1 MSTLRVVTRTCR
13 GGCRGSRAGT
23 VKRWRDGQMA
33 LRWCAAGMSEA
44 GKQFRRVNGHAHLP
58 TLRAEFERESVE
70 PLGPSCAMTKGAQPN
85 AHRTATEVPRNLRC
99 VRSIENACFW
109 ISHSMCMM
117 RSASCQDL
125 SPVTS
130 RCLDSPC
137 MPARRRCG
145 VSAAVAN
152 VWRASWMYGFQGAVA
167 RGVPMP
173 SLPGI
178 VERAER
184 ELLWPESRSVTSTGQ
199 PYCG

>member
-1 MSTLRVVTRTCR
+1 MTPSSARPERLNMSRVTRNGHCCRVVGHR
-13 GGCRGSRAGT
+13 GDEIWLQIGVTSPVT
-23 VKRWRDGQMA
+23 PKLSD
-33 LRWCAAGMSEA
+33 
-44 GKQFRRVNGHAHLP
+44 
-58 TLRAEFERESVE
+58 
-70 PLGPSCAMTKGAQPN
+70 PSCAMTKGAQPN

-167 RGVPMP
+167 PGCPDAEPSRHRRTGRAGVT
-173 SLPGI
+173 L
-178 VERAER
+178 A
-184 ELLWPESRSVTSTGQ
+184 
-199 PYCG
+199 